1 MKPLIGINLDIK
13 KGPPEEASIQ
23 TTYTDSILK
32 SGGLPVLLPPMPA
45 ADLKYIVHRLDGIL
59 LIGGADYCPTLYN
72 EEPDATVE
80 LAEPRRQEFDL
91 AVARLAL
98 AEEDMPVLGICLG
111 CQLINILQGGS
122 LVQDIKSAHPHSQV
136 EHSSKDGW
144 KNGFVRHSV
153 ELVAGSKI
161 SAIFK
166 NQKFEVPT
174 SHHQSVKQVGHG
186 LFNTGHNVQDKS
198 IVTTTGA
205 ISVEFDSFA
214 LVNQMGKFMN
224 GQIWALSWPKDCEKT
239 QTDYL
244 QTKGMV
250 SGKALQLIGS
260 LGGCIG

>member
-45 ADLKYIVHRLDGIL
+45 ADLKYIVHRLDSIL

-80 LAEPRRQEFDL
+80 LAEPCRQEFDL

-174 SHHQSVKQVGHG
+174 SHHQSVKQVGQG
-186 LFNTGHNVQDKS
+186 LKIVAHAEDGIVEAVEMSDRPFVMGVQWHPERDYDTNKPL
-198 IVTTTGA
+198 
-205 ISVEFDSFA
+205 FDS
-214 LVNQMGKFMN
+214 LVAAAQQRHVKTN
-224 GQIWALSWPKDCEKT
+224 G
-239 QTDYL
+239 
-244 QTKGMV
+244 
-250 SGKALQLIGS
+250 
-260 LGGCIG
+260 